1 MKRYIRSARDFSK
14 FTAADKDL
22 WESIDWKARNYEE
35 YEVPEDNFYRLV
47 DIHGVGDDVI
57 YQLAK
62 FVKVIRPNPIYP
74 PYYRPSE
81 DDNPELDRLI
91 HQYKLIGPM
100 HDKGRAFNGYSIHAR
115 YETQELYDQL
125 SR

>member
-1 MKRYIRSARDFSK
+1 MKRYIRSARDFSE
-14 FTAADKDL
+14 FTEADKEL
-22 WESIDWKARNYEE
+22 WESIDWGARNYEE

-62 FVKVIRPNPIYP
+62 FVKVIRPNPIFP
-74 PYYRPSE
+74 PYYRPSI
-81 DDNPELDRLI
+81 DNNSGLDHLI
-91 HQYKLIGPM
+91 SRYNLVGPM
-100 HDKGRAFNGYSIHAR
+100 ANGVTTSDGYSIHNR
-115 YETQELYDQL
+115 YETQELYDML